1 MTQKDPCSSVFV
13 MFQSLASIY
22 HFVKIMFC
30 KRAKKSQLQSLS
42 HSPNIPVHLYSEG
55 FHRGVFMHHS

>member
-1 MTQKDPCSSVFV
+1 MNEKDPCSSVFV

-22 HFVKIMFC
+22 RFVKIIFFV
-30 KRAKKSQLQSLS
+30 RAKKSQLQSLS